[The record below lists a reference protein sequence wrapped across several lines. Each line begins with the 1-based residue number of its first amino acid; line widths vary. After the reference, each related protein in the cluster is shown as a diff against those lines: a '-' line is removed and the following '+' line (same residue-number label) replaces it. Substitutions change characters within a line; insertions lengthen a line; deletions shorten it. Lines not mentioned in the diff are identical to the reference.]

1 LISLDFSQ
9 FSRNIEH
16 LCFKRLDFQFSAP
29 IHVTSKI
36 HDSEIVHTIK
46 SDIRG
51 KQSNGKKPLF
61 FYRPVCTEPNDLPVN
76 QKNHHTE
83 GETVDPAYSI
93 LHVKYRMSVASHSNY
108 FKTFLVPLF
117 CLRSDIETDWCYCIL
132 YKLSKLFT
140 EATRTNRFSTQKKCP
155 FTDQMQ
161 MFAINFRIIIF

>member
-1 LISLDFSQ
+1 MTVKSSIRSNRIFEENSQ
-9 FSRNIEH
+9 ME
-16 LCFKRLDFQFSAP
+16 
-29 IHVTSKI
+29 
-36 HDSEIVHTIK
+36 
-46 SDIRG
+46 
-51 KQSNGKKPLF
+51 KKPLF

-155 FTDQMQ
+155 FTDQM
-161 MFAINFRIIIF
+161 